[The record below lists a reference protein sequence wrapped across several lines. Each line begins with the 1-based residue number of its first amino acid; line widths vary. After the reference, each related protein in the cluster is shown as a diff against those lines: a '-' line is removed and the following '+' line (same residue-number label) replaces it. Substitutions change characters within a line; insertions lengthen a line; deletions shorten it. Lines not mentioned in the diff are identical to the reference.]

1 MEIALAVVA
10 AFFFALGTVLQQK
23 GAVAEPA
30 GGSARGAARLLVRL
44 ARRPVWIGGILAD
57 GLGFVCQAVALG
69 IGKLVVVQP
78 ILATSVIFSLPLGTR
93 LTDQRISRR
102 DLLAAVAVT
111 AGLAVFLVVGDPAGG
126 RDDAP
131 FGDWLVA
138 LVPIVALSGVLVA
151 GSSRASSGVRAA
163 LLGTAAGLFF
173 GLSAALTKATVD
185 QLDEGILHV
194 FVTWHVYG
202 LLAVGYAGMTL
213 SEMALQTGVLAPA
226 IATFSILDAVTS
238 VVLGVTLFH
247 EALRDDP
254 LGVVLD
260 VAALGVM
267 FAGLIVLAGAEGA
280 QQEPEASPGGA
291 PVAVGPASRGS

>member
-1 MEIALAVVA
+1 MEVVLAA
-10 AFFFALGTVLQQK
+10 ASAFFFALGTVLQQK
-23 GAVAEPA
+23 GAVAEPS
-30 GGSARGAARLLVRL
+30 GGSARGAAKLLLRL
-44 ARRPVWIGGILAD
+44 ARRPVWIGGIVAD

-78 ILATSVIFSLPLGTR
+78 ILATSVVFSLPLGAR
-93 LTDQRISRR
+93 LTAQHISRR
-102 DLLAAVAVT
+102 DVLAAVAVT
-111 AGLAVFLVVGDPAGG
+111 AGLAVFLVVGDPTGG

-138 LVPIVALSGVLVA
+138 VVPILVLSALILAAGWRGSPGVK
-151 GSSRASSGVRAA
+151 AA

-194 FVTWHVYG
+194 FVTWHLYA

-213 SEMALQTGVLAPA
+213 SEIALQTGVLAPA
-226 IATFSILDAVTS
+226 IATFSILDAITS
-238 VVLGVTLFH
+238 VVLGVTLLQ
-247 EALRDDP
+247 ESLRDDAF
-254 LGVVLD
+254 GIALD

-267 FAGLIVLAGAEGA
+267 FTGLVVLAGAEGA
-280 QQEPEASPGGA
+280 RAEPSASSAEAG
-291 PVAVGPASRGS
+291 

>member
-1 MEIALAVVA
+1 MEILLALAG

-23 GAVAEPA
+23 GAVAEPV
-30 GGSARGAARLLVRL
+30 GGSARGAAKLLVSL

-57 GLGFVCQAVALG
+57 GLGFVCQAIALG
-69 IGKLVVVQP
+69 IGRLVVVQP
-78 ILATSVIFSLPLGTR
+78 ILASSVIFSLPLGAR

-131 FGDWLVA
+131 FGDWLLA
-138 LVPIVALSGVLVA
+138 LVPIVVLSGVLVA
-151 GSSRASSGVRAA
+151 GSWHASPGVKAA
-163 LLGTAAGLFF
+163 LLGTAAGLYF
-173 GLSAALTKATVD
+173 GLSAGLTKATVD

>member
-1 MEIALAVVA
+1 M
-10 AFFFALGTVLQQK
+10 
-23 GAVAEPA
+23 
-30 GGSARGAARLLVRL
+30 
-44 ARRPVWIGGILAD
+44 
-57 GLGFVCQAVALG
+57 
-69 IGKLVVVQP
+69 
-78 ILATSVIFSLPLGTR
+78 
-93 LTDQRISRR
+93 
-102 DLLAAVAVT
+102 
-111 AGLAVFLVVGDPAGG
+111 VGDPSGG

-131 FGDWLVA
+131 FGDWLLA
-138 LVPIVALSGVLVA
+138 LVPIVALSAVLVA
-151 GSSRASSGVRAA
+151 VASRGSAGVKAA

-194 FVTWHVYG
+194 FVTWHLYG

-213 SEMALQTGVLAPA
+213 CEMALQTGILAPA

-254 LGVVLD
+254 LGIVLD

-267 FAGLIVLAGAEGA
+267 FAG
-280 QQEPEASPGGA
+280 
-291 PVAVGPASRGS
+291 